1 MYMDFFSPFF
11 VVTIKLARVFERLP
25 CCWEGEIISSP
36 LTHILGWQFPRG
48 TAEINSRLPWWRRV
62 SSLAAAITALYL
74 ELTDGDKGSLK
85 AILRQLRMEQ
95 RKCGS
100 YKVSF
105 PWKPRATNTLL
116 SSVQDV
122 YSSHMN
128 AGFVEKW
135 AQWMPVLWIHIS
147 EWSLAWTVRSFMKS
161 QTIFERVVC

>member
-1 MYMDFFSPFF
+1 MYMDFFSLFF
-11 VVTIKLARVFERLP
+11 VVTIKLACVFERLP